1 MKVQLLT
8 FLASCLLSSLFLFF
22 LRPLF
27 KIILL
32 DKPNYR
38 SSHILPIPRGGGIS
52 IFLTTLIFSC
62 FNGFWYPLICSPLAI
77 IGFLD
82 DLFNLPKKLRYFI
95 QFLTSIIILAFLK
108 NPEFYFLSNNNYFL
122 FIIFLI
128 LLILF
133 ITGLIN
139 LINFMDGMDGLVGG
153 CMFVVFLL
161 IFYTEGLAILPLL
174 GSILGFLFYN
184 WHPAKY
190 FMGDVGSTF
199 LGGIYAFCLL
209 NSYSWTNLLG
219 LILVNTPLI
228 ADSSSCILRRLLL
241 GQNIFQPHR
250 NHLYQRL
257 YQSGW
262 SHSKVSTIYI
272 FATLLLS
279 ITYIYGNIF
288 SLLFLASLILYFGK
302 ILDLKIA
309 SPFLK

>member
-8 FLASCLLSSLFLFF
+8 FLASCLLSLLFLFF
-22 LRPLF
+22 FRPLF
-27 KIILL
+27 KKILL

-38 SSHILPIPRGGGIS
+38 SSHTLPIPRGGGIS

-62 FNGFWYPLICSPLAI
+62 FNGFWTPLIFAPLAI

-95 QFLTSIIILAFLK
+95 QFLTSILILIFLK
-108 NPEFYFLSNNNYFL
+108 NPEFYFLSNNNYF
-122 FIIFLI
+122 IFLI
-128 LLILF
+128 FLPVLILF

-139 LINFMDGMDGLVGG
+139 LINFMDGIDGLVGG

-161 IFYTEGLAILPLL
+161 ISYTEGVDLLPLL

-199 LGGIYAFCLL
+199 LGGIYAFCVL
-209 NSYSWTNLLG
+209 NSYSWTNLIG

-228 ADSSSCILRRLLL
+228 ADSSICILRRLFL

-272 FATLLLS
+272 FSTVLLS

-288 SLLFLASLILYFGK
+288 SLIFLALLILYFGK
-302 ILDLKIA
+302 ILDSNIA

>member
-22 LRPLF
+22 LGPLF
-27 KIILL
+27 KKILL

-228 ADSSSCILRRLLL
+228 ADSSICILRRLLL